1 MVRKTVI
8 LSQELIDYVWGIAK
22 RLKSPGAKRGDFS
35 RGLREII
42 KEHGK
47 IKST

>member
-1 MVRKTVI
+1 MVKKTVV
-8 LSQELIDYVWGIAK
+8 LSQDLIDYVWGIAK
-22 RLKSPGAKRGDFS
+22 RYKSSGAKRGDFS

-47 IKST
+47 K